1 MNALASISFGVLL
14 YLAALAGS
22 VLSAGHNGYETFFAL
37 GPIAFF
43 HFSAGLSMIGGASIG
58 NASRA
63 IKLRCIRLGRR
74 DYAAVLCMCR
84 RACDDAAGLDAAETS
99 ARHHRRNVDRR
110 GIAPS
115 LSPRTGNGVVVARHL
130 QSPPHPNAIRV
141 RRRTSVVT
149 QCVGVL
155 HENKQTRPM
164 DWQKNRATNCPIFVD
179 LTSSA

>member
-63 IKLRCIRLGRR
+63 IKLRCIVLAGVITLLCS
-74 DYAAVLCMCR
+74 ACAVALAMMKPVWMPPKP
-84 RACDDAAGLDAAETS
+84 ALAIIGATWIAGA
-99 ARHHRRNVDRR
+99 
-110 GIAPS
+110 S
-115 LSPRTGNGVVVARHL
+115 LLAY
-130 QSPPHPNAIRV
+130 
-141 RRRTSVVT
+141 
-149 QCVGVL
+149 L
-155 HENKQTRPM
+155 HA
-164 DWQKNRATNCPIFVD
+164 RATG
-179 LTSSA
+179 